1 VRLGLDSCRE
11 RHKYT
16 AGATMP
22 SIHDVIQEAADLLV
36 DQTRRQFPD
45 VDEIN
50 RSNLLR
56 AALLIGLEK
65 LVASE
70 DPGAV
75 RAAIAAYVAAK
86 DGVLPR
92 GSPLSRRLGAMK
104 SD

>member
-1 VRLGLDSCRE
+1 
-11 RHKYT
+11 
-16 AGATMP
+16 MP

-36 DQTRRQFPD
+36 ERTRRQFPG

-65 LVASE
+65 LIASE
-70 DPGAV
+70 DPGAI
-75 RAAIAAYVAAK
+75 RSAIATYVAAK
-86 DGVLPR
+86 GGVLPR
-92 GSPLSRRLGAMK
+92 GSPLSRHLGSAQ